1 MDFDEN
7 FKLFLEILEEF
18 KDVTKCFYDIG
29 CRTEF

>member
-18 KDVTKCFYDIG
+18 KNVTKRFYVMW